1 MNIVKYGL
9 AALIVGASTMLAHA
23 QDTVTARLGHVYA
36 DNSPL
41 GAAAHRFVERI
52 SEATGGALKID
63 LFPNG
68 QIGSDEAMSRE
79 LARGSLEFAFLNLGP
94 LSGLDPVLDIHSLPY
109 TATNFDEARKLFLNE
124 EGVIR
129 KTHAEALDKLG
140 IRYLGTYSIEF
151 RSITNSGK
159 PILSP
164 ADVGGMKIRIYNSPA
179 IKSLFD
185 KMGAQTVL
193 MPFTELFVALQQGT
207 VDGQENGPILSQT
220 SGLMETQKYMTL
232 TNHLFGISGIV
243 ISQRFWDKLTPE
255 QQEAVARASKEIS
268 EETFQE
274 AEEATAKSV
283 ETVKAMGVEVIDLT
297 PEQMQAFVEVGRSTW
312 VDLEP
317 VFGADRI
324 AAVRAE
330 VEKISSGAE

>member
-1 MNIVKYGL
+1 
-9 AALIVGASTMLAHA
+9 
-23 QDTVTARLGHVYA
+23 
-36 DNSPL
+36 
-41 GAAAHRFVERI
+41 
-52 SEATGGALKID
+52 
-63 LFPNG
+63 
-68 QIGSDEAMSRE
+68 
-79 LARGSLEFAFLNLGP
+79 
-94 LSGLDPVLDIHSLPY
+94 
-109 TATNFDEARKLFLNE
+109 
-124 EGVIR
+124 
-129 KTHAEALDKLG
+129 
-140 IRYLGTYSIEF
+140 
-151 RSITNSGK
+151 
-159 PILSP
+159 
-164 ADVGGMKIRIYNSPA
+164 
-179 IKSLFD
+179 
-185 KMGAQTVL
+185 MGAQTVL

-283 ETVKAMGVEVIDLT
+283 EAVKAMGVEVIDLT

>member
-1 MNIVKYGL
+1 MKLVKYGL
-9 AALIVGASTMLAHA
+9 ASLIIGASTMLAQA
-23 QDTVTARLGHVYA
+23 QDVMTARLGHVYA

-52 SEATGGALKID
+52 NDATDGALKIEV
-63 LFPNG
+63 FPNG
-68 QIGSDEAMSRE
+68 QIGSDEAMARE
-79 LARGSLEFAFLNLGP
+79 LARGTLEFAFLNLGP

-159 PILSP
+159 PVVSP
-164 ADVGGMKIRIYNSPA
+164 DDVSGMKIRIYNSPA
-179 IKSLFD
+179 IKALFD

-207 VDGQENGPILSQT
+207 VDGQENGPILSHT

-243 ISQRFWDKLTPE
+243 ISQRFWDKLTPG
-255 QQEAVARASKEIS
+255 QQEAVLEVSREIS
-268 EETFQE
+268 EETFNE
-274 AEEATAKSV
+274 AEEATAQAV
-283 ETVKAMGVEVIDLT
+283 EAVKAMGVEVVELT
-297 PEQMQAFVEVGRSTW
+297 PEQMSAFVEVGRSTW
-312 VDLEP
+312 TDLEP

-324 AAVRAE
+324 SAVREE
-330 VEKISSGAE
+330 VEKISAGAN

>member
-1 MNIVKYGL
+1 MKILKYGL
-9 AALIVGASTMLAHA
+9 AALIVGASTMLSHA
-23 QDTVTARLGHVYA
+23 QDAVSARLGHVYA

-68 QIGSDEAMSRE
+68 QLGSDEAMSRE
-79 LARGSLEFAFLNLGP
+79 LARGSLDFAFLNLGP

-109 TATNFDEARKLFLNE
+109 TATNFEEARKLFLNE

-159 PILSP
+159 PVLSP
-164 ADVGGMKIRIYNSPA
+164 ADVSGMKIRIYNSPA

-255 QQEAVARASKEIS
+255 QQEAVANASREIS
-268 EETFQE
+268 EETFNE
-274 AEEATAKSV
+274 AEEATAKSI
-283 ETVKAMGVEVIDLT
+283 EAVKAMGVEVVELT
-297 PEQMQAFVEVGRSTW
+297 PEQMSAFVEVGRSTW
-312 VDLEP
+312 AELEP

-330 VEKISSGAE
+330 VEKISAGAN

>member
-1 MNIVKYGL
+1 
-9 AALIVGASTMLAHA
+9 
-23 QDTVTARLGHVYA
+23 
-36 DNSPL
+36 
-41 GAAAHRFVERI
+41 
-52 SEATGGALKID
+52 
-63 LFPNG
+63 
-68 QIGSDEAMSRE
+68 
-79 LARGSLEFAFLNLGP
+79 
-94 LSGLDPVLDIHSLPY
+94 
-109 TATNFDEARKLFLNE
+109 
-124 EGVIR
+124 
-129 KTHAEALDKLG
+129 
-140 IRYLGTYSIEF
+140 
-151 RSITNSGK
+151 
-159 PILSP
+159 
-164 ADVGGMKIRIYNSPA
+164 
-179 IKSLFD
+179 
-185 KMGAQTVL
+185 
-193 MPFTELFVALQQGT
+193 
-207 VDGQENGPILSQT
+207 
-220 SGLMETQKYMTL
+220 MTL

-283 ETVKAMGVEVIDLT
+283 EAVKAMGVEVIDLT